1 MRVRVQPKKRIGVA
15 IGSKVLDL
23 SVIKHLLESPHT
35 GRKVFE
41 VFSQPTLNAFMELG
55 PEAWHEVRELIKDL
69 LAPSN
74 PTLRNNYMLM
84 DEAFNDMADC
94 TLHLPFHVRPPA
106 SLSVLLAALAI
117 N

>member
-1 MRVRVQPKKRIGVA
+1 MA
-15 IGSKVLDL
+15 IGNKVLDL

-41 VFSQPTLNAFMELG
+41 VFSQPTLNEFMELG

-84 DEAFNDMADC
+84 DEAFHNMSDC
-94 TLHLPFHVRPPA
+94 TLHLPFRVRFPLCLNYAPVSYQIRA
-106 SLSVLLAALAI
+106 DRIEIELY
-117 N
+117 